1 MSSTPYDYIIAGGG
15 IAGTVLAS
23 RLKQSLPNLRI
34 LLIEA
39 GPNATG
45 NPLVTEIKNAF
56 NVIGSELD
64 WAYKTVPQ
72 KHLGGRVCE
81 QIAGKALGGGS
92 AINYCESLFP
102 FLSCVIFGVIKM
114 LIRSSWL
121 GKRRQKRLRRL
132 GQSRQ

>member
-1 MSSTPYDYIIAGGG
+1 MSSSYDYIIAGGG
-15 IAGTVLAS
+15 IAGVVLAS
-23 RLKQSLPNLRI
+23 RLKQALPSLRI

-39 GPNATG
+39 GPNASG

-56 NVIGSELD
+56 NVIGSVLD

-92 AINYCESLFP
+92 AINYCEF
-102 FLSCVIFGVIKM
+102 IF
-114 LIRSSWL
+114 
-121 GKRRQKRLRRL
+121 
-132 GQSRQ
+132 